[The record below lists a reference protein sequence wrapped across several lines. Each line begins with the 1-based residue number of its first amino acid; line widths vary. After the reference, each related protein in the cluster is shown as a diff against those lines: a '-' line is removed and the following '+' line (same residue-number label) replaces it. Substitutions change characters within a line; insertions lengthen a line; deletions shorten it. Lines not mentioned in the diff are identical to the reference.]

1 MPPRPHYDAL
11 AGLFDYPKSDY
22 PARVRCALEAV
33 ASRCEPAARVLE
45 AFAAALPGSGDAF
58 GPTERDEIQELFTRS
73 FDVQAITTLGVG
85 YVMFGDD
92 YKRGELLV
100 NLGRELRAVGVDGG
114 TELPDH
120 LPNVLRLMARWPDEE
135 LVAEFADVVLHPAL
149 SRMIAEFDAPRI
161 AERNRLYE
169 KHYKTLIDSSAERC
183 TLFREPLKAVLAV
196 VRAEFA
202 LAEWR
207 APEVD
212 NDFLRSVGRELDLE
226 DEQGSLVQ
234 IGRTP

>member
-1 MPPRPHYDAL
+1 MASRPHYDAL
-11 AGLFDYPKSDY
+11 AELFDYPTLDY
-22 PARVRCALEAV
+22 PSRVRRARAAV
-33 ASRCEPAARVLE
+33 EGRCEEAADALA
-45 AFAAALPGSGDAF
+45 AFATGLPGSGADF
-58 GPTERDEIQELFTRS
+58 SPLELDEIQELFTRS

-92 YKRGELLV
+92 YKRGEMLV
-100 NLGRELRAVGVDGG
+100 NLGRELRDVGLDGG

-120 LPNVLRLMARWPDEE
+120 LPNVLRLMARWRNDD
-135 LVAEFADVVLHPAL
+135 LAAEFASGILRPAL

-212 NDFLRSVGRELDLE
+212 NDFLRSLGRELDLE
-226 DEQGSLVQ
+226 AEQGSLVQ

>member
-1 MPPRPHYDAL
+1 MQPRAHYEAL
-11 AGLFDYPKSDY
+11 AALFDYPESDL
-22 PARVRCALEAV
+22 PARVRNAIDAI
-33 ASRCEPAARVLE
+33 ASLSEPAARALE
-45 AFAAALPGSGDAF
+45 AFAAALPGNGEAF
-58 GPTERDEIQELFTRS
+58 GPVELDEIQELFTRS

-100 NLGRELRAVGVDGG
+100 NLGRELRGVGVDGG

-135 LVAEFADVVLHPAL
+135 LVAEFASEILHPAL

-169 KHYKTLIDSSAERC
+169 KHYKTLIESSTERA
-183 TLFREPLKAVLAV
+183 TLFRELLTAVLAV

-226 DEQGSLVQ
+226 AEEGSLVQ